1 MYKEESIC
9 MYMYIHTCIYKYVH
23 VCIKQEYKKLKN
35 MDVNKH

>member
-9 MYMYIHTCIYKYVH
+9 MYMYIHTCICKYVH